1 MVPQRRPAWSQFFN
15 AECAVVVHSRPTL
28 KRTVLLAHRTKQRLR
43 IAVVACAAYALLAAA
58 VAAVFPREGLGFLP
72 SFGWWLCAIP
82 IGLIAYV
89 ALELFGSWSFGLP
102 FWQRMP
108 SSARVLLLVA
118 LISGIAVG
126 AFFISQFVS
135 HHGSL

>member
-1 MVPQRRPAWSQFFN
+1 
-15 AECAVVVHSRPTL
+15 
-28 KRTVLLAHRTKQRLR
+28 VLLAHRTKQRLR

-58 VAAVFPREGLGFLP
+58 VAAVFPREELGFLP

-89 ALELFGSWSFGLP
+89 ALELFGTLSLGLP

-118 LISGIAVG
+118 LISSIAVG

>member
-1 MVPQRRPAWSQFFN
+1 MF
-15 AECAVVVHSRPTL
+15 
-28 KRTVLLAHRTKQRLR
+28 LAHRTKQRLR
-43 IAVVACAAYALLAAA
+43 IAVVVCAAYALLAAA

-82 IGLIAYV
+82 IGLIVYV
-89 ALELFGSWSFGLP
+89 AVESFGSWSFERP

-135 HHGSL
+135 HHGAL

>member
-1 MVPQRRPAWSQFFN
+1 M
-15 AECAVVVHSRPTL
+15 
-28 KRTVLLAHRTKQRLR
+28 LLAHRTKQRLR

-58 VAAVFPREGLGFLP
+58 VAAVFPREGHGFLS

-82 IGLIAYV
+82 MGLIAYI
-89 ALELFGSWSFGLP
+89 ALELFGTRSLGLP

-108 SSARVLLLVA
+108 SWARVLLLVA
-118 LISGIAVG
+118 LIGGIAVS
-126 AFFISQFVS
+126 AFFISQLVS

>member
-1 MVPQRRPAWSQFFN
+1 
-15 AECAVVVHSRPTL
+15 
-28 KRTVLLAHRTKQRLR
+28 VLLAHRTKQRLR
-43 IAVVACAAYALLAAA
+43 ISVVACAAYALLAAA

-89 ALELFGSWSFGLP
+89 ALELLGTWSLGLP

-118 LISGIAVG
+118 LIISIAVG

>member
-1 MVPQRRPAWSQFFN
+1 MLCIWVPSAPPRCPLL
-15 AECAVVVHSRPTL
+15 PTS

-58 VAAVFPREGLGFLP
+58 VAAVFPREGLSFLP

-89 ALELFGSWSFGLP
+89 ALEHFGTWSLALP

-126 AFFISQFVS
+126 AFFTSQLVS

>member
-1 MVPQRRPAWSQFFN
+1 M
-15 AECAVVVHSRPTL
+15 
-28 KRTVLLAHRTKQRLR
+28 LLAHRTKQRLR
-43 IAVVACAAYALLAAA
+43 IAVLASAAYALLAAA
-58 VAAVFPREGLGFLP
+58 VAAVFPREGRGFLQ
-72 SFGWWLCAIP
+72 SFGWWLFAIP

-89 ALELFGSWSFGLP
+89 ALEFFGTWSLGLP

-108 SSARVLLLVA
+108 SWARVLLLAA

-126 AFFISQFVS
+126 AVFISQFFG